1 MFKYSKV
8 ALGLA
13 ACFAL
18 SGCLEVEDN
27 NNDDALVAQLE
38 KQNQTLEQQNQ
49 ILQNQ
54 LDHNIN
60 RSEAWKTAITL
71 SGAVQLATDGDALA
85 DDVTVTFYYNG
96 KWHDAVSLNEDNTF
110 EVSDLPAQTH
120 FIAKVSSASGAVV
133 TRNFIFQ
140 TDYAN
145 DKMVQNLNT
154 FEVGQPEKLEFTVL
168 DANTNQPFADLKL
181 EGNLNGYVTSWNSA
195 LKDLVDDNVAQAT
208 LNAETGKYEL
218 VVPKGININ
227 LEQDRDLDN
236 DGTDDVEYFNIT
248 ESNQLKS
255 NQLLYISKVQAEEYK
270 IAVTFI
276 SSDGQIVKPEHV
288 FATNNDFGASDFAYD
303 EETNTF
309 SIDANYYGQLRLLV
323 PSFIFNE
330 VQYDSRVVV
339 IDEYNQY
346 NDSYYVKGASSVW
359 NNREIAIQD
368 NQLSL
373 VVKLEEK
380 AEQNLSIEV
389 VTDSQVLTTDQAMT
403 YYFNTPV
410 ALSEESVVTIEQ
422 QNSLEV
428 TAGNVSDSDSIDPG
442 YTQFVR
448 KDLEIASAK
457 SLSFNDTAL
466 TIKPDSVL
474 EEGYDYIYR
483 VKSLVNKKSQELNTI
498 NYERSFNIAHT
509 GEFSEDAFLA
519 DNFNFRKAGQLIT
532 AKNTAGVDAG
542 NNSSNTGR
550 ACILVHN
557 KYNVSFNMIKLQKAI
572 VNGIETQFNDSWSW
586 GGGTESL
593 YQLADNE
600 NILNNSWYVIN
611 AGSAQEN
618 GLYKKQCIEIQD
630 SNWNTVYFEDN
641 TDGNE
646 NSITV
651 EIEYGIEIDGYWETK
666 TTEKKL
672 YID

>member
-27 NNDDALVAQLE
+27 NNNDALVAQLE

-49 ILQNQ
+49 ILQSQ
-54 LDHNIN
+54 LDHNID

-71 SGAVQLATDGDALA
+71 SGSVKLATDGDTLA

-96 KWHDAVSLNEDNTF
+96 KWHDAISLNDDNTF
-110 EVSDLPAQTH
+110 EASDLPAQTY

-133 TRNFIFQ
+133 TRNFIFR

-145 DKMVQNLNT
+145 DKMVQNLST

-168 DANTNQPFADLKL
+168 DTNTNQPFADLKL
-181 EGNLNGYVTSWNSA
+181 EGNLNSYETSWNNA
-195 LKDLVDDNVAQAT
+195 LNDLIEDNVAKAT

-218 VVPKGININ
+218 IVPKGININ

-248 ESNQLKS
+248 ESNQLKN
-255 NQLLYISKVQAEEYK
+255 NQLLYLSKAQAEEYK

-276 SSDGQIVKPEHV
+276 SADGQTVKPDHV

-303 EETNTF
+303 EATNTF

-323 PSFIFNE
+323 PSFIVNE
-330 VQYDSRVVV
+330 VKYDSRVVV
-339 IDEYNQY
+339 IGDFNEYS
-346 NDSYYVKGASSVW
+346 DSYYVRGTSSAW
-359 NNREIAIQD
+359 NEREIAIQD
-368 NQLSL
+368 DLLSL
-373 VVKLEEK
+373 VVNLEEK
-380 AEQNLSIEV
+380 AEQNLSVEV
-389 VTDSQVLTTDQAMT
+389 VTDSQVLTADQAMT
-403 YYFNTPV
+403 YFFNTPV
-410 ALSEESVVTIEQ
+410 ALSEESVVAIEQ
-422 QNSLEV
+422 QNALEV
-428 TAGNVSDSDSIDPG
+428 IAGNASDSDSIDPG

-448 KDLEIASAK
+448 KNLEIASTK

-474 EEGYDYIYR
+474 EEGYEYIYR
-483 VKSLVNKKSQELNTI
+483 VKSLLNKKSQELNTL
-498 NYERSFNIAHT
+498 NYARSFNIAHT
-509 GEFSEDAFLA
+509 SEFSEDAFVA

-542 NNSSNTGR
+542 NNSSKASQ
-550 ACILVHN
+550 ACLLVHN
-557 KYNVSFNMIKLQKAI
+557 KYNVSFNMIRVQKAI
-572 VNGIETQFNDSWSW
+572 VNGVETQVNESWSW
-586 GGGTESL
+586 GGLERL

-600 NILNNSWYVIN
+600 NILNNTWYSIN
-611 AGSAQEN
+611 AGGAQEN
-618 GLYKKQCIEIQD
+618 GLYKKQCLEIRD
-630 SNWNTVYFEDN
+630 SNWNSVYFEDN

-646 NSITV
+646 NSVTV
-651 EIEYGIEIDGYWETK
+651 EIEYGIEIDGNWEII

-672 YID
+672 FID